1 MKKVFFLS
9 LLLTLTLGVFGQLK
23 VINNFG
29 KDLNVESGGK
39 ALFIPNHGAA
49 NFATR
54 SKVVTLA
61 CWSTNGQIKFN
72 IQKKVSRSGVVKIE
86 PSDNVVTNTNVLAKS
101 VNKVN
106 VNVSETDLSYILEGG
121 GSAPVTTI
129 ATSSSSPDIS
139 FISSDE
145 YLPLRYL
152 GSKNLKIISYRGQG
166 VELSAGDSLSRVLL
180 PVKKG
185 ADLVIGVGE
194 KRYNNQAV
202 WPYAEIRKYV
212 GTNDTVCVVTDADI
226 KMLATGESKKVR
238 FKVEALGY
246 KVLIETDEAEVISLG
261 HKGISQLMELP
272 LGQSYIR
279 IAYTD
284 SDGEF
289 HPTAFMPVHITQ
301 QDRVIIID
309 KKALSKTL
317 TIKNF

>member
-1 MKKVFFLS
+1 MKKFFFLS

-49 NFATR
+49 HFATR

-72 IQKKVSRSGVVKIE
+72 VNKQVSRSGVVKIE
-86 PSDNVVTNTNVLAKS
+86 PSDNVVTNTNVSAKS
-101 VNKVN
+101 ANTVN

-129 ATSSSSPDIS
+129 STSSSSPDIS
-139 FISSDE
+139 SDE
-145 YLPLRYL
+145 YLPLKYL
-152 GSKNLKIISYRGQG
+152 GSKNLKIISHRGQG

-212 GTNDTVCVVTDADI
+212 GTNDTVCVITDADI

-246 KVLIETDEAEVISLG
+246 KALIETDEAEVISLG
-261 HKGISQLMELP
+261 HKGVSQLMELP

-284 SDGEF
+284 ADGEF

-317 TIKNF
+317 KITNF